1 MTQVVDLP
9 LNPPEPINQPVR
21 FKRDPDTGLVVG
33 HTYKYTPDGR
43 IDWRAD
49 VPTKYLYV
57 ANEYRDRVVKEQG
70 KALSDIDIL
79 AVKDDWLRIRVGG
92 INHLAHLRGVR
103 SCVYP
108 HMLTRDGYAGVSCE
122 IEFIPNIESDMM
134 PETWSSM
141 ASATLRSVDKQFTPY
156 LETFAENRAFTRCVK
171 RALQINILSDIEIG
185 GDGRKDGD
193 GTSTGVSEG
202 DETSSSQSA
211 NGTSGPQG
219 FEPRHRLEELCN
231 TPPAPMKGAIS
242 FEALK
247 LAAAQYAG
255 ELNSKPTEWTS
266 FASIQPIDAY
276 VLIGKIKEKAAA
288 MGVSVPKKG

>member
-1 MTQVVDLP
+1 MIPPSDLP
-9 LNPPEPINQPVR
+9 PPTSR
-21 FKRDPDTGLVVG
+21 SFKRDEDGLVIG
-33 HTYKYTPDGR
+33 LQYYFTADGR
-43 IDWRAD
+43 VDYKRMVD
-49 VPTKYLYV
+49 TKYLYV
-57 ANEYRDRVVKEQG
+57 ANQYKERVVKEQG
-70 KALSDIDIL
+70 KPLDEIDL
-79 AVKDDWLRIRVGG
+79 KLVRDDWLRIKIGG
-92 INHLAHLRGVR
+92 INQLANIRGYR
-103 SCVYP
+103 SLEYP
-108 HMLTRDGYAGVSCE
+108 IMVSIDGKAACTCTM
-122 IEFIPNIESDMM
+122 EFIGNYESDGL
-134 PETWSSM
+134 PIVCSSM
-141 ASATLRSVDKQFTPY
+141 ASATLRSVDKDFSPY

-193 GTSTGVSEG
+193 GTSAGVSDS
-202 DETSSSQSA
+202 DETSSSQST

-219 FEPRHRLEELCN
+219 FEPRHRLEELCS

-276 VLIGKIKEKAAA
+276 VLIGKIKETAAA